1 MAVVEGNASFGSLGE
16 RIAAL
21 YLQLAGCT
29 ILERNYRF
37 EHVEIDLIVRDGDC
51 LAFVEVKTRG
61 NSSFGGA
68 LDAVRSGKMR
78 NVRRAARGY
87 LLSAPAGFRP
97 REYRFDL
104 IALDC
109 DFRRGTMALEHL
121 RGIA

>member
-1 MAVVEGNASFGSLGE
+1 MEGNVSFGSLGE

-21 YLQLAGCT
+21 YLQCAGCT

-37 EHVEIDLIVRDGDC
+37 EHVEIDLIVREGDC
-51 LAFVEVKTRG
+51 LAFVEVKTRKG
-61 NSSFGGA
+61 SSFGGA
-68 LDAVRSGKMR
+68 VEAVRPDKMR

-87 LLSAPAGFRP
+87 LLSTSACFRP
-97 REYRFDL
+97 SEYRFDL